1 MPNWYYDKK
10 DLRNTPSARDGIDYE
25 TERRYRKEGARFIME
40 AGASM
45 SLGHNTVATGVV
57 YFHRFYMFHSFRTF
71 PRYVTASCCLFLA
84 GKVEETPKKCKDI
97 IKTARGLLADEK
109 FQSFGDDPKEEVMTL
124 ERILLQTIKFDLQ
137 VEHPYSFL
145 VKYAKCLKGDSAKL
159 QKMVQMAWNFVND
172 SLSTTV
178 SIQWEPEIIAVALIY
193 LASKLSKFTVVDWV
207 GKKPEHLKWWDMF
220 VQDVTMEILEEICHQ
235 VLDLYQP
242 SQSESAPSKSPPQL
256 PPSKASP
263 PMKRANISPITSKNS
278 PNIAVKCSEK
288 QQQTKML
295 NTNLVVPVVLWGP
308 NTPTHCVSSV
318 FLSRDQKILAT
329 GCYDGQICLWQVD
342 PDTLQMTPRC
352 LLVGHTAPVL
362 CLTRASIIQ
371 DNNFLVSSS
380 ENGEM
385 CTWDLVDG
393 KCTES
398 IKMPQV
404 HTNIQAYHMANC
416 DDIRLFCNGYYAE
429 IMVMDPFSLEVLF
442 CLSSKVNPDWIS
454 ALHVLRPSKRKDDV
468 VLAITTTGTVK
479 VWTLLGNENKYSEP
493 IYENESKQ
501 IRCLNAITMNCCSQ
515 NQRTVLIV
523 CAKYWQIYDAGDFT
537 VLCSVISPAGERWMG
552 GDFLSNDR
560 VILWSDEGKGY
571 LFRLPANSIPDNK
584 DFHGPSVGKDSPF
597 LYCIL
602 SQTGEKPLSC
612 PPTMK
617 LVTSNRSG
625 KTQKYLLRGD
635 SEGYVNIW
643 AVPDISMEQIK
654 HIQAQKQHPASLEST
669 ICTSLLEAWNK
680 MNPLPVGILD
690 QLYQNSEPLIKLT
703 ASIYLPQQSRLVVG
717 REDGSIIIVPAT
729 QTVMLHLLHGNHQQ
743 FSDWPPHQILNG
755 HSGRVN
761 CLLCPSLAH
770 SRYDKSHLVS
780 GGVDFAVCLW
790 DLYSGSLIHRF
801 CVHAGE
807 ITQLLVPPPTC
818 SPRILKCICSV
829 ASDHSV
835 TLLSLQ
841 ERKCVTLASRHLFPV
856 ISIKWRPL
864 DDFLIV
870 GCSDGTVYVW
880 QMETGHLDRVLHG
893 ILAEEV
899 LNACDENSGEVGSS
913 TGSTSEMG
921 LANPAVH
928 FFRGLRHR
936 NINAIR
942 HATQRG
948 IHQLQQLHAHNNQH
962 GDFLMKNR
970 SSPLIIQGLRTNPK
984 GILAKMKEGAENVQ
998 TKVQAKLDS
1007 VVKNV
1012 GETGKDSSDI
1022 TKKIAP
1028 RMEATHVMEVA
1039 QLLLS
1044 LIHSWGLDPHL
1055 DKVCE
1060 TQLGLLRPMIPVSFG
1075 VLSKGGYM
1083 SLLLPTWQNNIV
1095 INSTPEELKTVA
1107 MTPEQFRREGLTKLF
1122 TARLHWELSTTLTSN
1137 HLLAMVAMS
1146 NTLMSMNMAT
1156 FIPEQE
1162 RARKLHRQ
1170 STRATWS
1177 NEEEQE
1183 EAFTQ
1188 QQAQIKQGWSLL
1200 STHHCF
1206 LLPEKI
1212 DALDANNF
1220 KRPQVEMMARRW
1232 QHHCLEIREAA
1243 QQLLLGELG
1252 RMGKKGRKQLVESWA
1267 QYLPMYTHTEPI
1279 AQQPPSTG
1287 QSNAGSPTS
1296 SPTGQPGL
1304 EHEEES
1310 EEEEEVVRKPSSLAE
1325 LKRKQTTAVVL
1336 LGVIGAEFGQDISAT
1351 DGKRNNEN
1359 RRKSSVV
1366 EGFGI
1371 GNNNLARSTSMALT
1385 HLLLAPATQKL
1396 PAYTP
1401 LRRAAIDLIGR
1412 GFTVWE
1418 PYIDVSKVL
1427 LGLLEMCC
1435 DSTRLIPSLNYKL
1448 PLTPQADACRTARH
1462 ALRLIATARPA
1473 AFITT
1478 MAREVARYNTMQ
1490 QNAQA
1495 ISVPITQSVLH
1506 RAKREILQCV
1516 EMLIDKMQT
1525 EIANL
1530 LVEVMDITLH
1540 CVDSGDLKNKGLAE
1554 VSPLMCKFNQVSH
1567 CSASRRIAVGASNGH
1582 LAIYE
1587 LRQNKCQMIP
1597 AHTKPVTALAF
1608 SPDGK
1613 FLVSY
1618 SCTENRLS
1626 FWQTSAGM
1634 FGLGQSQTRCIKG
1647 YSTAPIPDIGRL
1659 NPMRLAKLIWI
1670 NNRTVTLM
1678 LADGSETR
1686 FNV

>member
-1 MPNWYYDKK
+1 
-10 DLRNTPSARDGIDYE
+10 
-25 TERRYRKEGARFIME
+25 
-40 AGASM
+40 
-45 SLGHNTVATGVV
+45 
-57 YFHRFYMFHSFRTF
+57 
-71 PRYVTASCCLFLA
+71 
-84 GKVEETPKKCKDI
+84 
-97 IKTARGLLADEK
+97 
-109 FQSFGDDPKEEVMTL
+109 
-124 ERILLQTIKFDLQ
+124 
-137 VEHPYSFL
+137 
-145 VKYAKCLKGDSAKL
+145 
-159 QKMVQMAWNFVND
+159 
-172 SLSTTV
+172 
-178 SIQWEPEIIAVALIY
+178 
-193 LASKLSKFTVVDWV
+193 
-207 GKKPEHLKWWDMF
+207 
-220 VQDVTMEILEEICHQ
+220 
-235 VLDLYQP
+235 
-242 SQSESAPSKSPPQL
+242 
-256 PPSKASP
+256 
-263 PMKRANISPITSKNS
+263 
-278 PNIAVKCSEK
+278 
-288 QQQTKML
+288 ML

-318 FLSRDQKILAT
+318 FLSRDQKILVT

-342 PDTLQMTPRC
+342 PETLQMTPRC

-398 IKMPQV
+398 IKLPQV

-442 CLSSKVNPDWIS
+442 SLSSKVNPDWIS

-479 VWTLLGNENKYSEP
+479 VWTLIGNENKYSEP

-537 VLCSVISPAGERWMG
+537 VLCSVISPSGERWMG

-571 LFRLPANSIPDNK
+571 MYRLPANSIPDNK

-597 LYCIL
+597 LYCVL

-617 LVTSNRSG
+617 LVTSNRGG

-635 SEGYVNIW
+635 SEGFINIW
-643 AVPDISMEQIK
+643 AVPDITMEQIK
-654 HIQAQKQHPASLEST
+654 QMQNEKRLPSTLQST
-669 ICTSLLEAWNK
+669 ICTSLEEAWNQ

-690 QLYQNSEPLIKLT
+690 QLYRNSDEPMIKLT
-703 ASIYLPQQSRLVVG
+703 ASIYLPMQSRLVVG
-717 REDGSIIIVPAT
+717 REDGSIVIVPAT
-729 QTVMLHLLHGNHQQ
+729 QTVMLHLLYGQHQEY
-743 FSDWPPHQILNG
+743 SDWPRHQVLNG

-761 CLLCPSLAH
+761 CLLCPSLANT
-770 SRYDKSHLVS
+770 RYDKSHLVS

-790 DLYSGSLIHRF
+790 DLYSGQLIHRF

-856 ISIKWRPL
+856 VSIKWRPL

-880 QMETGHLDRVLHG
+880 QMETGHLDRVLQG

-899 LNACDENSGEVGSS
+899 MNACDENTGDTGSS
-913 TGSTSEMG
+913 AGSTSDMG

-936 NINAIR
+936 NFNAIR

-984 GILAKMKEGAENVQ
+984 DAESHILFFDIEGLIFELHAEEYAAMSPSTLEAEGLLIPAGAEAHPSEAGKKISEFFGRVKNKAGDMEKILKEKDKHGILAKMKEGAENVQ

-1012 GETGKDSSDI
+1012 GDTDASDLSR
-1022 TKKIAP
+1022 KIAP

-1044 LIHSWGLDPHL
+1044 LLHSWGLDPHL

-1060 TQLGLLRPMIPVSFG
+1060 TQLGLLKPKIPVSFG

-1083 SLLLPTWQNNIV
+1083 SLLLPTWQNNIGAP
-1095 INSTPEELKTVA
+1095 TEATDVA
-1107 MTPEQFRREGLTKLF
+1107 VLSSKEITWQDHLTKMF

-1137 HLLAMVAMS
+1137 HLLALIAMS

-1162 RARKLHRQ
+1162 RNRKLHRQ
-1170 STRATWS
+1170 STRASWT
-1177 NEEEQE
+1177 NDEEQE
-1183 EAFTQ
+1183 ELFTQ

-1212 DALDANNF
+1212 DALDANTF

-1279 AQQPPSTG
+1279 VQQTQPNN
-1287 QSNAGSPTS
+1287 QSNTGSPVAT
-1296 SPTGQPGL
+1296 PGGQPM
-1304 EHEEES
+1304 EAQDEES

-1336 LGVIGAEFGQDISAT
+1336 LGVIGAEFGQDISSS

-1385 HLLLAPATQKL
+1385 HLLLAPPTTKL

-1435 DSTRLIPSLNYKL
+1435 DSNRLIPVLNYKL

-1495 ISVPITQSVLH
+1495 ISVPITNSVLH

-1525 EIANL
+1525 DIANL

-1540 CVDSGDLKNKGLAE
+1540 CVDGGDLKNKGLAE
-1554 VSPLMCKFNQVSH
+1554 VSPAMCKFNQVSH
-1567 CSASRRIAVGASNGH
+1567 CGQSRRIAVGANNGH

-1613 FLVSY
+1613 LLVSY
-1618 SCTENRLS
+1618 SCAENRLS
-1626 FWQTSAGM
+1626 FWQTSTGM

-1647 YSTAPIPDIGRL
+1647 YSTAPIPDVARL
-1659 NPMRLAKLIWI
+1659 NPMRLAKLYWI
-1670 NNRTVTLM
+1670 NNRTVTLI